1 MRGNPL
7 EILDVESEGGK
18 AEGARNGDA
27 GNEKEAFARSG
38 SEKVVAELES
48 RVKALR
54 AL

>member
-1 MRGNPL
+1 M
-7 EILDVESEGGK
+7 DVESGGGK
-18 AEGARNGDA
+18 VEGPGGTTGRNA
-27 GNEKEAFARSG
+27 GGKEEAFARSG

>member
-1 MRGNPL
+1 MTRRRKGGR
-7 EILDVESEGGK
+7 EGGRST
-18 AEGARNGDA
+18 GRDA
-27 GNEKEAFARSG
+27 GGKEEAFAKSG